1 MSGFTVAPS
10 SRFWFCVLWRRQV
23 WHSLRNLSSFRWSLN
38 KNLWLLNDNLR
49 LLNNYLRSLLSND
62 LWLFLNYYLLLN
74 SRLLYNKSLFLSLF
88 NLFLNNPRLWNRLLS
103 LNRFLLYLNNL
114 FLRLRFRNLIYHNYC
129 LILLWFS
136 YRLFHLR
143 DRLCNFRLFWR
154 WSLNN
159 NSFRTFYHQ
168 LDFLFNW
175 LKREFI
181 HYNFILINNNNPR
194 SLPNSIVL
202 FNLL

>member
-1 MSGFTVAPS
+1 M
-10 SRFWFCVLWRRQV
+10 
-23 WHSLRNLSSFRWSLN
+23 
-38 KNLWLLNDNLR
+38 NDNLR
-49 LLNNYLRSLLSND
+49 LLNNYLRSLLSNH
-62 LWLFLNYYLLLN
+62 LWLFLNYNLLLN
-74 SRLLYNKSLFLSLF
+74 SWLLHNNSLFLRLF

-114 FLRLRFRNLIYHNYC
+114 FLRLRFRNLIYHNDC

-136 YRLFHLR
+136 YWLFHLL

-154 WSLNN
+154 WSLND

-168 LDFLFNW
+168 LNFLFNW